1 MRLNAPLSAMYR
13 LPWLYEQEAA
23 EDKARYERE
32 LAAFKE
38 AGGETQAEAVRR
50 AKGLEPKG
58 ATPNKAPRKPKGEG
72 GGSSKPPAVREVMQ
86 QMKRLKEAREEID
99 QLVAKKRQRLEKL
112 AAKRAE
118 LDAKEAESGGKL
130 EGSAAEEAATLRA
143 QMDEYEKGVNKEL
156 AELLEK
162 VGANKRENKLLIKQF
177 DELERREEEKKAAA
191 SKKRKEPEK
200 GAEGAEGPGRA
211 GGDSEGAVKAAEAA
225 AEKAKAE
232 REAIERAARERAKL
246 KMAQKEVAEREA
258 AAEKAAKA
266 KAAAEKA
273 EKAAA
278 AQERKRAAHVDEEL
292 VDGKSKAVKRPKAE
306 PKADEAVEEEAP
318 KPKPKPP
325 PAAAAPAASS
335 SSAPADPK
343 LVERAVACV
352 KRLDSSAL
360 EELSAALAELE
371 VMPMTLALL
380 AASGAGKAVNA
391 IKKGETGLAPR
402 AKMLVDRWKA
412 LAQTASS

>member
-1 MRLNAPLSAMYR
+1 MHR
-13 LPWLYEQEAA
+13 LPWLSEQEAA

-58 ATPNKAPRKPKGEG
+58 STPNKAPRKPKGEG

-86 QMKRLKEAREEID
+86 QMKNLKESREEID

-118 LDAKEAESGGKL
+118 LDAKKAESGGKL

-143 QMDEYEKGVNKEL
+143 QMDEYERGVNKEL

-162 VGANKRENKLLIKQF
+162 VAVNKRENKLLIKQF

-191 SKKRKEPEK
+191 CKKRKEPEK
-200 GAEGAEGPGRA
+200 GAEGAVGPGGA
-211 GGDSEGAVKAAEAA
+211 GGDSEGAAKAAEAA

-278 AQERKRAAHVDEEL
+278 AQERKRAAHAEEEV
-292 VDGKSKAVKRPKAE
+292 VDGKSKAVKRPKVE
-306 PKADEAVEEEAP
+306 EAVEEEAP
-318 KPKPKPP
+318 RPKPKPP
-325 PAAAAPAASS
+325 PTAAAPAASS

-352 KRLDSSAL
+352 KRLDSAAL
-360 EELSAALAELE
+360 EELSTALAELE
-371 VMPMTLALL
+371 AMPMTLALL

-391 IKKGETGLAPR
+391 IKKGETSLAPR
-402 AKMLVDRWKA
+402 AKVLVDRWKA

>member
-1 MRLNAPLSAMYR
+1 MHR
-13 LPWLYEQEAA
+13 LPWLSEQEAA

-58 ATPNKAPRKPKGEG
+58 STPNKAPRKPKGEG

-86 QMKRLKEAREEID
+86 QMKNLKESREEID

-118 LDAKEAESGGKL
+118 LDAKKAESGGKL

-143 QMDEYEKGVNKEL
+143 QMDEYERGVNKEL

-162 VGANKRENKLLIKQF
+162 VAVNKRENKLLIKQF

-191 SKKRKEPEK
+191 SKKRKEPET
-200 GAEGAEGPGRA
+200 GAEGAA
-211 GGDSEGAVKAAEAA
+211 KAAEAA

-246 KMAQKEVAEREA
+246 KMAQKEVVEREA

-278 AQERKRAAHVDEEL
+278 AQERKRAAHAEEEV
-292 VDGKSKAVKRPKAE
+292 VDGKSKAVKRPKLE
-306 PKADEAVEEEAP
+306 EAVEEEAP
-318 KPKPKPP
+318 RPKPKPP
-325 PAAAAPAASS
+325 PTAAAPAASS

-352 KRLDSSAL
+352 KRLDSAAL
-360 EELSAALAELE
+360 EELSTALAELE
-371 VMPMTLALL
+371 AMPMTLALL

-391 IKKGETGLAPR
+391 IKKGETSLAPR
-402 AKMLVDRWKA
+402 AKVLVDRWKA

>member
-1 MRLNAPLSAMYR
+1 MYC

-177 DELERREEEKKAAA
+177 DEIERREEEKKAAA

-200 GAEGAEGPGRA
+200 GAEGAEGSGRA

-292 VDGKSKAVKRPKAE
+292 VDGKSKAVKRPKVSG
-306 PKADEAVEEEAP
+306 P
-318 KPKPKPP
+318 
-325 PAAAAPAASS
+325 
-335 SSAPADPK
+335 SSAHS
-343 LVERAVACV
+343 VTRGVWIQ
-352 KRLDSSAL
+352 S
-360 EELSAALAELE
+360 
-371 VMPMTLALL
+371 
-380 AASGAGKAVNA
+380 
-391 IKKGETGLAPR
+391 
-402 AKMLVDRWKA
+402 
-412 LAQTASS
+412 